1 MEDEKV
7 SPEECLEYAKKVL
20 QVLPKGEVEGL
31 AGYQAKWLVLELV
44 AEALGGRVKWD
55 WQRRF

>member
-1 MEDEKV
+1 MEGEKV

-20 QVLPKGEVEGL
+20 EVLPEGEVEGFV
-31 AGYQAKWLVLELV
+31 GYHAKWLVVELV

-55 WQRRF
+55 WQSC